1 MKKIIKLEGLCCAN
15 CAAKIEEGVK
25 KLDGVNSASLSF
37 MTQRLIMEVEDGRED
52 ELVEA
57 ARAVAA
63 KVEPEAEFKVLRWC
77 RKGIFYDQEAEKNGG
92 PSCGQ
97 CCFLYRR
104 HDAGEKNILGVDPV
118 CAFLS
123 GSGV

>member
-57 ARAVAA
+57 ARAIAA
-63 KVEPEAEFKVLRWC
+63 KVAPEADFKVLR
-77 RKGIFYDQEAEKNGG
+77 
-92 PSCGQ
+92 
-97 CCFLYRR
+97 
-104 HDAGEKNILGVDPV
+104 
-118 CAFLS
+118 
-123 GSGV
+123 

>member
-57 ARAVAA
+57 ARTVAA
-63 KVEPEAEFKVLRWC
+63 KAEPEAEFKVLR
-77 RKGIFYDQEAEKNGG
+77 
-92 PSCGQ
+92 
-97 CCFLYRR
+97 
-104 HDAGEKNILGVDPV
+104 
-118 CAFLS
+118 
-123 GSGV
+123 

>member
-57 ARAVAA
+57 ARSVAA
-63 KVEPEAEFKVLRWC
+63 KVEPEAEFKVLR
-77 RKGIFYDQEAEKNGG
+77 
-92 PSCGQ
+92 
-97 CCFLYRR
+97 
-104 HDAGEKNILGVDPV
+104 
-118 CAFLS
+118 
-123 GSGV
+123 

>member
-52 ELVEA
+52 ALVEA

-63 KVEPEAEFKVLRWC
+63 KVEAEAEFKVLR
-77 RKGIFYDQEAEKNGG
+77 
-92 PSCGQ
+92 
-97 CCFLYRR
+97 
-104 HDAGEKNILGVDPV
+104 
-118 CAFLS
+118 
-123 GSGV
+123 